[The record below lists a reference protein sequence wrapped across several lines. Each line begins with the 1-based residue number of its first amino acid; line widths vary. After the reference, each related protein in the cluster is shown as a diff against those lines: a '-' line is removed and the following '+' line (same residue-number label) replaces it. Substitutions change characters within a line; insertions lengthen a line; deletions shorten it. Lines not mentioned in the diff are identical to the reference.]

1 MKESKLIS
9 TLAEGV
15 QASHGKISM
24 TTKNKQKRIETLLL
38 EHLLNQVNA
47 SNPLSAV
54 KLIVF
59 VVFLAFP
66 ILQYAEMFRPKPLV
80 SRGLLS
86 ASQLKEVLRPC

>member
-1 MKESKLIS
+1 MTEFVLIS

-24 TTKNKQKRIETLLL
+24 TMKQKKNRIETLLL
-38 EHLLNQVNA
+38 EHLLNQIIA

-59 VVFLAFP
+59 IVF
-66 ILQYAEMFRPKPLV
+66 
-80 SRGLLS
+80 
-86 ASQLKEVLRPC
+86 